1 MFGDTI
7 SKIVSNEVSYFYK
20 IKFDQSTPVADS
32 TDIPE
37 TDIERNENPV
47 VYIFWSL
54 ELTRQLTRI
63 IGRFFKT
70 ILSQTVTHEEKTSK
84 VDGLSA
90 KCLYLKMQS
99 GAVVHP
105 PWNQH

>member
-47 VYIFWSL
+47 VYIF
-54 ELTRQLTRI
+54 
-63 IGRFFKT
+63 
-70 ILSQTVTHEEKTSK
+70 
-84 VDGLSA
+84 
-90 KCLYLKMQS
+90 
-99 GAVVHP
+99 
-105 PWNQH
+105 